1 MKPRNLLFGATMLS
15 APTVAMA
22 QMPELAP
29 PPPLSGLYVG
39 AGAGANWMLQQHLIN
54 PFTQT
59 AANGNLVSQT
69 GFVAL
74 GSLGYALPSGLR
86 FELEGD
92 YRSNKWNHASGLG
105 FPGGAGGYEVK
116 YAVMANALY
125 DFSALIPGPWFAPY
139 AGVGVGYGWAR
150 QSSLRFY
157 NNVTGIPRFS
167 LGGTEGAIAYQAIV
181 GGAFNIPYVR
191 GLALTVEYR
200 FFGMGSRK
208 YDALVATSA
217 TTAFG
222 TKVKLGN
229 DFNNSVLVGLRY
241 NFGAPPPP
249 PPPAPAP
256 VPAQAPARSYLVFFD
271 WDKATLTDRARQI
284 IREAADNS
292 TRVQYTR
299 IEVNGYTD
307 TSGTPQYNMGL
318 SIRRAN
324 AVKAEL
330 IKDGVPENAIT
341 TQGFGDTNLLVPTGP
356 GVREP
361 QNRRVE
367 IIIR

>member
-1 MKPRNLLFGATMLS
+1 
-15 APTVAMA
+15 MA
-22 QMPELAP
+22 QLPELAP

-39 AGAGANWMLQQHLIN
+39 AGAGVNWLQPEHLIN
-54 PFTQT
+54 PQT
-59 AANGNLVSQT
+59 GNAANGHLVAQT

-74 GSLGYALPSGLR
+74 GNVGYALPSGLR
-86 FELEGD
+86 FEIEGN

-116 YAVMANALY
+116 DAVMFNALY
-125 DFSALIPGPWFAPY
+125 DFSALIPVPWFAPY

-150 QSSLRFY
+150 ESSLRFY
-157 NNVTGIPRFS
+157 NNVTGFPRFQ

-191 GLALTVEYR
+191 GLAMTVEYR
-200 FFGMGSRK
+200 FFGMGSRS
-208 YDALVATSA
+208 YNSLVFPTA
-217 TTAFG
+217 TTSISP
-222 TKVKLGN
+222 KVKLGN
-229 DFNNSVLVGLRY
+229 DFNNAILVGLRY
-241 NFGAPPPP
+241 NIGAPPPP

-256 VPAQAPARSYLVFFD
+256 VPAQAPSRSYLVFFD

-307 TSGTPQYNMGL
+307 TSGTPRYNQGL
-318 SIRRAN
+318 LIRRAR
-324 AVKAEL
+324 AVQSEL
-330 IKDGVPENAIT
+330 VADGVPQNAIT
-341 TQGFGDTNLLVPTGP
+341 IQGFGDTHLLVPTGP

>member
-1 MKPRNLLFGATMLS
+1 MQLRTILLGATLLS
-15 APTVAMA
+15 APTIAMA

-39 AGAGANWMLQQHLIN
+39 AGAGVNWLQPEHLIN
-54 PFTQT
+54 PGTGT
-59 AANGNLVSQT
+59 AANGNLVAQT

-74 GSLGYALPSGLR
+74 GSVGYAIPYTGLR
-86 FELEGD
+86 FEFEGN

-116 YAVMANALY
+116 TAAMFNALY
-125 DFSALIPGPWFAPY
+125 DFSALIPVPWFAPY

-150 QSSLRFY
+150 QSSTRFY

-167 LGGTEGAIAYQAIV
+167 LGGTEGAIAYQAIL
-181 GGAFNIPYVR
+181 GGAFNIPYMR
-191 GLALTVEYR
+191 GLAMTVEYR
-200 FFGMGSRK
+200 FFGMGSHS
-208 YDALVATSA
+208 YDTLIATSPS
-217 TTAFG
+217 TAFG
-222 TKVKLGN
+222 SEVKLGN
-229 DFNNSVLVGLRY
+229 NFNQSVLIGLRY

-249 PPPAPAP
+249 PPAAAP

-271 WDKATLTDRARQI
+271 WDKATLSDRARQI

-307 TSGTPQYNMGL
+307 TSGTPRYNQGL
-318 SIRRAN
+318 SIRRAK
-324 AVKAEL
+324 AVQAEL
-330 IKDGVPENAIT
+330 VADGVPQNAIT
-341 TQGFGDTNLLVPTGP
+341 IQGFGDTHLLVPTGP